1 MSVASPNLTT
11 LKPPFGKWT
20 FSVDLSLS
28 VAGGRFSGLTAAAA
42 KILPETPPPPPAL
55 LQFSRLATRGVGGAD
70 HSLRG
75 GGCTEDADA
84 QSARLGGGEDHSTR
98 LSGGD
103 AQSARLGGGDAQSGR
118 PGGPAPLAAAVAI
131 LRAAAA
137 AGRKL
142 ERDGL
147 SVKKL
152 SVASSDLEQET
163 KSSLVGRAKPNILT
177 GSG

>member
-28 VAGGRFSGLTAAAA
+28 VAGGRFSGRTAAAA
-42 KILPETPPPPPAL
+42 KILPDTPPPPPAL

-75 GGCTEDADA
+75 GGCAEDADA

-103 AQSARLGGGDAQSGR
+103 AHSARLGGGDAQSGR
-118 PGGPAPLAAAVAI
+118 PGGPVPLAAAVAI
-131 LRAAAA
+131 LRAAA

>member
-1 MSVASPNLTT
+1 M
-11 LKPPFGKWT
+11 
-20 FSVDLSLS
+20 DLSLS
-28 VAGGRFSGLTAAAA
+28 VAGGKFSGRTAAAA
-42 KILPETPPPPPAL
+42 KIFPDTPPPPPAL

-103 AQSARLGGGDAQSGR
+103 AQSGR

-131 LRAAAA
+131 LRAAA
-137 AGRKL
+137 GRKL
-142 ERDGL
+142 EREGL

-163 KSSLVGRAKPNILT
+163 KSWLVDRQN
-177 GSG
+177 